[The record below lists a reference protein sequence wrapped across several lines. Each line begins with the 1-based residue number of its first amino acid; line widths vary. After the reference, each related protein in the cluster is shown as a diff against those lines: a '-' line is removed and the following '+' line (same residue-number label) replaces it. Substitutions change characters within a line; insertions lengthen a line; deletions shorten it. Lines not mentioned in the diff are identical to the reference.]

1 MSMKNS
7 NETIGIRT
15 CDLPVRSA
23 VPQPAVPPRVGD
35 ISRTSPIRG
44 GRVGIYIYI

>member
-1 MSMKNS
+1 
-7 NETIGIRT
+7 
-15 CDLPVRSA
+15 
-23 VPQPAVPPRVGD
+23 VPPRVGD